1 MIIRI
6 TMRIIIE
13 YNLSWMQTSPG
24 PTHSPWIEMF
34 WILCKLNKTT
44 SPYSFVWNDK
54 NSWRDTS
61 HSQPDL
67 LWAWESF
74 YIMWPIIANNTS
86 CSGTW
91 SAGLEEP
98 RTQQLFTFL
107 RRTIEFEKKSQN
119 IPWIGGTIKI
129 RAVTGLIQIHGDIRG
144 LSVIERTN
152 GTVLVIKKQ

>member
-24 PTHSPWIEMF
+24 PTHSPSIYMF

-67 LWAWESF
+67 LWAWGSF
-74 YIMWPIIANNTS
+74 YRMWPIIANNTS

-98 RTQQLFTFL
+98 RTHNNYLHFL
-107 RRTIEFEKKSQN
+107 GKHLNSKSQN
-119 IPWIGGTIKI
+119 LPWIGGTIKI